1 MSISKN
7 IILFSLFVFF
17 SCGEAPKNEIQ
28 DSNSSPS
35 IEGFWKRTGMV
46 QYVNGVA
53 VDTMFY
59 ADGDLD
65 PPGKDFIQMKAFL
78 DGNIFWIMN
87 NQNPDSPWKGSM
99 GGYGK
104 YKKETDS
111 IIEFMSHATGD
122 MAAYMKSMKDE
133 QNSSTV
139 PFKFGYTLTDKNY
152 LQKQG
157 ANEEGISSAEFY
169 EKMPSLGKSKLD
181 GIWKRAYEITYV
193 NGIAVDTTSVPSDA
207 ILDVKIIKDGYFLFQ
222 VDRTKLAEPLS
233 RRHDGDVRAEPREEL
248 ARRESLGRGAEQ
260 RDGLWRSFESFRGQ
274 CGSAFY
280 TGQDA
285 ERRERSRDGDRERD
299 RGAYGRCVAEAR
311 YWFSGFVDAA
321 HGY

>member
-1 MSISKN
+1 MGILKKI
-7 IILFSLFVFF
+7 IILSLILLV
-17 SCGEAPKNEIQ
+17 SCGENSKKDNAKAQKNLG
-28 DSNSSPS
+28 

-104 YKKETDS
+104 YEKETDS
-111 IIEFMSHATGD
+111 ITEFMSHATGD

-222 VDRTKLAEPLS
+222 VDRTKLAEDDPS
-233 RRHDGDVRAEPREEL
+233 KPEFGGTGGFGEVEYVNGDMLEYTQFASGTWLLDTLPRSIVSY
-248 ARRESLGRGAEQ
+248 ADISFYDDDTFIQINKDTLGRMNAG
-260 RDGLWRSFESFRGQ
+260 RGVI
-274 CGSAFY
+274 Y
-280 TGQDA
+280 
-285 ERRERSRDGDRERD
+285 RRIK
-299 RGAYGRCVAEAR
+299 
-311 YWFSGFVDAA
+311 
-321 HGY
+321 